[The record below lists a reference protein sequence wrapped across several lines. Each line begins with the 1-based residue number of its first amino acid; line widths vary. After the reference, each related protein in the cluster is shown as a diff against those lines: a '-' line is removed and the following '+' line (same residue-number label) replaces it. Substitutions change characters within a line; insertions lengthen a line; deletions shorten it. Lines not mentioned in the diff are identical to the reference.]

1 MSTFSIQLHVFFFCH
16 IIKVQNKGS
25 LSRNVVELL
34 TVLLKLA
41 MPLENY
47 PDLPNSVFLIS
58 VYFGQRSANTN
69 LQKSETERHCFFFL
83 FCVLSSQIR
92 DIYISNGTHLG
103 PNATTCHTILN
114 VTVFNSIFLSDSD
127 KSPLS

>member
-1 MSTFSIQLHVFFFCH
+1 MLVLHVNLFNSAACFSFCH

-41 MPLENY
+41 MLLENY

-92 DIYISNGTHLG
+92 DIYISAMEH
-103 PNATTCHTILN
+103 ILDRMLQH
-114 VTVFNSIFLSDSD
+114 VIQL
-127 KSPLS
+127 